1 MGSPGTPHQP
11 APQPA
16 GMEARQWCGDLRPAD
31 GGRTVTLCGW
41 VDRRR
46 DHGGVIFIDLRDRSG
61 TVQITVDPELAG
73 SDPAAREAFAAAFE
87 TASHLRNETVLQ
99 VSGRLRERPAES
111 INERLATGQVEVV
124 ASAITV
130 LNAVKGNLPFPVS
143 VHDEENT
150 REELRLRHRYLDLRR
165 ERMNGNL
172 RLRHQVVKTIRAF
185 LAGAGPA
192 EAGEGFIE
200 VETPVLTRSTPE
212 GARDYLVPSR
222 VCGGE
227 WFALPQSPQLFKQLL
242 MVGGLERYYQIARC
256 FRDEDL
262 RADRQPEFTQLD
274 MEMSFLD
281 QEQILA
287 LNERLIA
294 AIWKQVKGVELPRPF
309 PRLSWHEAM
318 ERYGTDRPDTRYG
331 LELVTVSDLV
341 AGMGF
346 KVFSG
351 AVAAGGAVKVLPVPG
366 GNAAISNVRIKPGGD
381 VFSEA
386 QKAGAGGLAFIRVR
400 ENGEIDTIGAIK
412 DNLSPEVKAELLART
427 GAQPGT
433 LLLFGAGDT
442 ATVNKALDR
451 VRQFLARE
459 LALVPKDPRAGTS
472 QGAASGAEGAEA
484 GAAEAAASEGWHFLW
499 VVDFPMFDY
508 NAEEQRYE
516 ALHHPFCAPNAED
529 LGDDPAQWAAKL
541 PGARAQAYDL
551 VLNGLELGGGSLR
564 IHDSA
569 LQRQVLQTIGLPL
582 EEAERQFGFLLEAL
596 DMGAP
601 PHGGIAFGLDRMTML
616 LAGEESIRD
625 TIAFPKTQQA
635 RCLMTQAPAGVAGK
649 QLEELHVAS
658 TWTEEA

>member
-1 MGSPGTPHQP
+1 MRSNG
-11 APQPA
+11 
-16 GMEARQWCGDLRPAD
+16 CGDLRKQQID
-31 GGRTVTLCGW
+31 DQVQLCGW

-61 TVQITVDPELAG
+61 TVQVTVDPDLGA
-73 SDPAAREAFAAAFE
+73 DAFAVAE
-87 TASHLRNETVLQ
+87 HLRSESVLQ
-99 VSGRLRERPAES
+99 VGGTVRARPEES
-111 INERLATGQVEVV
+111 RNERLATGDVEVL
-124 ASAITV
+124 ASSITV
-130 LNAVKGNLPFPVS
+130 LNGVKGTLPFPVS
-143 VHDEENT
+143 IHDEENT

-165 ERMNGNL
+165 KRMNDNL
-172 RLRHQVVKTIRAF
+172 RLRAHTIQTARRF
-185 LAGAGPA
+185 L
-192 EAGEGFIE
+192 EDEGFIE

-212 GARDYLVPSR
+212 GARDYILPSR

-242 MVGGLERYYQIARC
+242 MVGGIERYYQVARC

-274 MEMSFLD
+274 MEMSFMDQDEILD
-281 QEQILA
+281 
-287 LNERLIA
+287 LNERLICS
-294 AIWKQVKGVELPRPF
+294 IWKAVKGVELPRPF
-309 PRLSWHEAM
+309 PRMTWHDAM

-331 LELVTVSDLV
+331 MELTNVSDIV
-341 AGMGF
+341 ASMGF

-351 AVAAGGAVKVLPVPG
+351 AVKAGGSVKCIAVPG
-366 GNAAISNVRIKPGGD
+366 GNDAVSNVRIKPGGD

-386 QKAGAGGLAFIRVR
+386 QQAGAGGLAFIRVR
-400 ENGEIDTIGAIK
+400 EGGEIDTIGAIK
-412 DNLSPEVKAELLART
+412 DNLSEEQKQELLSRT
-427 GAQPGT
+427 GAEAGT

-451 VRQFLARE
+451 VRQYLARE
-459 LALVPKDPRAGTS
+459 LGLVPADRDND
-472 QGAASGAEGAEA
+472 Q
-484 GAAEAAASEGWHFLW
+484 WNFLW
-499 VVDFPMFDY
+499 VVDFPMFEF
-508 NAEEQRYE
+508 NADENRLE
-516 ALHHPFCAPNAED
+516 ALHHPFCAPNGND
-529 LGDDPAQWAAKL
+529 LGSDPAAWADTL

-569 LQRQVLQTIGLPL
+569 LQRQVLQTIGLP
-582 EEAERQFGFLLEAL
+582 EAEAKEQFGFLIEAL

-601 PHGGIAFGLDRMTML
+601 PHGGLAFGLDRMVML

-635 RCLMTQAPAGVAGK
+635 RCLMTAAPAGVSER

-658 TWTEEA
+658 TWVDPE

>member
-1 MGSPGTPHQP
+1 MRSNG
-11 APQPA
+11 
-16 GMEARQWCGDLRPAD
+16 CGDLRKQQID
-31 GGRTVTLCGW
+31 DQVQLCGW

-61 TVQITVDPELAG
+61 TIQVTVDPDLGA
-73 SDPAAREAFAAAFE
+73 DAFAVAE
-87 TASHLRNETVLQ
+87 HLRSESVLQ
-99 VSGRLRERPAES
+99 VGGTVRARPEES
-111 INERLATGQVEVV
+111 RNERLATGDVEVL
-124 ASAITV
+124 ASSITV
-130 LNAVKGNLPFPVS
+130 LNGVKGTLPFPVS
-143 VHDEENT
+143 IHDEENT

-165 ERMNGNL
+165 KRMNDNL
-172 RLRHQVVKTIRAF
+172 RLRAHTIQTARRF
-185 LAGAGPA
+185 L
-192 EAGEGFIE
+192 EDEGFIE

-212 GARDYLVPSR
+212 GARDYILPSR

-242 MVGGLERYYQIARC
+242 MVGGIERYYQVARC

-274 MEMSFLD
+274 MEMSFMGQDEILD
-281 QEQILA
+281 
-287 LNERLIA
+287 LNERLISS
-294 AIWKQVKGVELPRPF
+294 IWKAVKGVELPRPF
-309 PRLSWHEAM
+309 PRMTWHDAM

-331 LELVTVSDLV
+331 MELTNVSDIV

-351 AVAAGGAVKVLPVPG
+351 AVKAGGSVKCIAVPG
-366 GNAAISNVRIKPGGD
+366 GNDAVSNVRIKPGGD

-386 QKAGAGGLAFIRVR
+386 QQAGAGGLAFIRVR
-400 ENGEIDTIGAIK
+400 EGSEIDTIGAIK
-412 DNLSPEVKAELLART
+412 DNLSEEQKQELLQRT
-427 GAQPGT
+427 GAEAGT

-451 VRQFLARE
+451 VRQYLARE
-459 LALVPKDPRAGTS
+459 LGLVPADRNND
-472 QGAASGAEGAEA
+472 Q
-484 GAAEAAASEGWHFLW
+484 WNFLW
-499 VVDFPMFDY
+499 VVDFPMFEF
-508 NAEEQRYE
+508 NADENRLE
-516 ALHHPFCAPNAED
+516 ALHHPFCAPNGND
-529 LGDDPAQWAAKL
+529 LGSDPAAWADTL

-569 LQRQVLQTIGLPL
+569 LQRQVLQTIGLP
-582 EEAERQFGFLLEAL
+582 EAEAKEQFGFLIDAL

-601 PHGGIAFGLDRMTML
+601 PHGGLAFGLDRMVML

-635 RCLMTQAPAGVAGK
+635 RCLMTAAPASVSER

-658 TWTEEA
+658 TWVDPE